1 MLDSP
6 NNSLDS
12 SNTIAVGNDNDPGKD
27 PLDKENLLKE
37 KCIGQHL

>member
-12 SNTIAVGNDNDPGKD
+12 SNTTQFIHNKIETVGNDNDPGKD
-27 PLDKENLLKE
+27 PLDK
-37 KCIGQHL
+37 